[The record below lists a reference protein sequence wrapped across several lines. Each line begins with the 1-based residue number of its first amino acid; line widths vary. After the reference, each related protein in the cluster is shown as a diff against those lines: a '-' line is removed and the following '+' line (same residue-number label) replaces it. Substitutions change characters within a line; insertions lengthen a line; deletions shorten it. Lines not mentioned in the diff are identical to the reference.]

1 MALPCLAVSTI
12 SRSSFVNLLTF
23 VPVPAW
29 KARFG
34 AECVAYVVQGTV
46 TARPPKYSVI
56 LELDRKIRDMPLPK
70 YCHDPPPQG
79 AGWSQ
84 IMSHYMPID
93 YRHLS

>member
-1 MALPCLAVSTI
+1 MAHQWRAVSAI
-12 SRSSFVNLLTF
+12 YLSFCQCAELFL
-23 VPVPAW
+23 VPAW

-34 AECVAYVVQGTV
+34 AQCISHVVQGTL

-56 LELDRKIRDMPLPK
+56 LELDRKIRDLPLPQ

-84 IMSHYMPID
+84 IMSHYMPIT